1 MTIEFQT
8 ELIKFLAQMRE
19 CKQYLP
25 IMSSDIFDIPEHK
38 VLFGLLQS
46 FWVKYNSPPTLAS
59 LLEYL
64 HVSAATQKLDKPL
77 VKSLEAG
84 VRKLYTPIEA
94 HTTQIR
100 ESILSSI
107 QYKKTQILF
116 KDNFDKL
123 NDGIPTFLRIRKE
136 MDDIIRLPDKL
147 EGNVTDPKLG
157 FLFRAHA
164 DFNYKALSQGMPT
177 YLNRLNSM
185 TTAGGFL
192 APQLIIFMAAPKSF
206 KTGNMINL
214 LLPYTR
220 QGKKIYYAD
229 FENGENAIKVRM
241 LQYMTEMPKKELM
254 DRKNSALIDE
264 LVQRYQ
270 VRGGDIYVRSYQAHV
285 NTTADIEADLEHL
298 KEEFGWEPEIVAID
312 YPDLMKPNDPK
323 IVEKRL
329 KIQAVYFDIKNMN
342 NRRNVW
348 TLGLSQVS
356 KAAVDKK
363 VINMQDFAEDFAKAA
378 NCDAAFAIC
387 QTKEERALNLARII
401 PVVQREGLQYNNTVE
416 DTCFIRIDHKIQR
429 VYELTID
436 EALEM
441 LPDKDIDTTDAVT
454 PKWKK
459 VNPKT
464 LRDE

>member
-136 MDDIIRLPDKL
+136 MDDIIRLPEKL

-177 YLNRLNSM
+177 FLNRLNSM
-185 TTAGGFL
+185 TSAGGFKS
-192 APQLIIFMAAPKSF
+192 PQLVIFMAAPKSF
-206 KTGNMINL
+206 KTGTMLNVVM
-214 LLPYTR
+214 PYAR

-229 FENGENAIKVRM
+229 LENGESAIKMRM
-241 LQYMTEMPKKELM
+241 LQYMAEMTSTELSDKK
-254 DRKNSALIDE
+254 NATLIDQ
-264 LVQRYQ
+264 LVNRYQ
-270 VRGGDIYVRSYQAHV
+270 VRGGDVYVKSYQAHV
-285 NTTADIEADLEHL
+285 STTADIEADLDYL
-298 KEEFGWEPEIVAID
+298 AEEFGWIPDIIAID
-312 YPDLMKPNDPK
+312 YADLMKPNDPK
-323 IVEKRL
+323 ITEKRF

-342 NRRNVW
+342 VRRN
-348 TLGLSQVS
+348 TLTFSLSQVS
-356 KAAVDKK
+356 RAAVDKK
-363 VINMQDFAEDFAKAA
+363 VINMQDFAEDFGKAA
-378 NCDAAFAIC
+378 NCDASFALC
-387 QTKEERALNLARII
+387 QTKEERKAKVIRII
-401 PVVQREGLQYNNTVE
+401 PVVQREGIQYEGTIQ
-416 DTCFIRIDHKIQR
+416 DTCFVTVDYAKQRI
-429 VYELTID
+429 YELEVEQAMELLDNINID
-436 EALEM
+436 L
-441 LPDKDIDTTDAVT
+441 DTV
-454 PKWKK
+454 K